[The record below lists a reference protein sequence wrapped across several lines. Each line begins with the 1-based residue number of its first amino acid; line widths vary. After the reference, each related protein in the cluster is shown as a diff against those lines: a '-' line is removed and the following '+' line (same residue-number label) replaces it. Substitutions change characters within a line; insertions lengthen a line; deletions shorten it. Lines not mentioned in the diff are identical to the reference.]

1 MRHIL
6 LAARYGDKTLTFYF
20 WLGKKMSINLE
31 DYEEQLKDVA
41 PEVRDV
47 LNGTFQ
53 EAARIMSP
61 TGLEAYLSGA
71 KAMSNLGR
79 GSDLVITYLQEMPLV
94 AKECGEDIID
104 DCITAAMKLSSMTSG
119 EVITLLFSSL
129 PSAAR
134 HLGDGQLVRGY
145 LTFIH
150 QFASTAARG
159 LRPMLNHMDE
169 LLDKLT
175 LSGLRRWAHFGTQ
188 AYRRDF
194 NNLTT
199 YFNLESADSK
209 AMLQKERRGV
219 LFIKVQRKLNFYL
232 RALWGRDFFL
242 RPTGADYTDFRPY
255 IEHRVL
261 HVPDAVDNIG
271 EGDKRVE
278 GLELY
283 RATAAHMA
291 SHMCYSTSAIS
302 AEQLSPAQM
311 FFIGFME
318 DARVEYK
325 ASNDFPGLKRLWT
338 SLLTLADEDDEPEHP
353 TLMVLEHIA
362 LMLLDDEHNISIND
376 EQITAFINKFHA
388 EIEEKQDDNNYSW
401 HMGMELFNIFMAR
414 KEVPSLRILERI
426 RIPYRD
432 DNRYVWEFEEFDS
445 NVEFEYVSAS
455 QRQVRKQVSVIEMA
469 NEVDCELAGDD
480 AQEIWT
486 CSTNMRPYEDDLTD
500 EQISFND
507 MWGKEPVSEPFHYHE
522 WDYQIQLHR
531 PDWVTVYERRQPKGD
546 PEDIKLI
553 LDEYKPV
560 AHRIKQI
567 IDLLTPEGVQRVRGL
582 EDGDE
587 IDINAAVDAMISIR
601 MGEQPNPRITMRN
614 VVKNRDL
621 SVVILMDLSES
632 TNEAMAGSDKTI
644 LQLTREAATLV
655 STAINGIGDPFA
667 LHGFASDGR
676 HDVQYYRFKDFS
688 QKFDDDAKS
697 RLAGMKGNLSTRM
710 GTALRHA
717 AQHLHKQPEKRK
729 LILLVTDGE
738 PADIDER
745 DPQHLRHDTK
755 KAVEELYSTGVL
767 TYCLTLD
774 PNADAY
780 VKRIFGENNY
790 TIIDNVD
797 RLPEKLPALFAS
809 LTS

>member
-1 MRHIL
+1 
-6 LAARYGDKTLTFYF
+6 
-20 WLGKKMSINLE
+20 MSIKLE
-31 DYEEQLKDVA
+31 DYEEFLSDVPA
-41 PEVRDV
+41 VRDV
-47 LNGTFQ
+47 LEGTFH
-53 EAARIMSP
+53 EAAHIMSP
-61 TGLEAYLSGA
+61 VGLETYMDGA
-71 KAMSNLGR
+71 KALCKLGR
-79 GSDLVITYLQEMPLV
+79 GHDLVITYIQEMPLV
-94 AKECGEDIID
+94 VKECGEDIIP
-104 DCITAAMKLSSMTSG
+104 DCLTAAMKLSSMTSG
-119 EVITLLFSSL
+119 EVIMLLFSSL
-129 PSAAR
+129 PSASR
-134 HLGDGQLVRGY
+134 NLGDAELLRGY

-159 LRPMLNHMDE
+159 LRPMLNHIDE
-169 LLDKLT
+169 LLSKLT
-175 LSGLRRWAHFGTQ
+175 LSGLRRWANFGAQ
-188 AYRRDF
+188 AYRRDY
-194 NNLTT
+194 NNLTA
-199 YFNLESADSK
+199 YFNLESADSR

-255 IEHRVL
+255 IEHRIL
-261 HVPDAVDNIG
+261 HMPDAIDDVGPEDNRIA
-271 EGDKRVE
+271 

-291 SHMCYSTSAIS
+291 SHMAYSSAPIS

-311 FFIGFME
+311 FFIGFIE
-318 DARVEYK
+318 DARVEFK
-325 ASNDFPGLKRLWT
+325 AINDFPGLKKLWIT
-338 SLLTLADEDDEPEHP
+338 LLKIADDDDEPEHE
-353 TLMVLEHIA
+353 TMIVLEHLA
-362 LMLLDDEHNISIND
+362 LMLMDNSKTSDDEKLN
-376 EQITAFINKFHA
+376 AFAEKFHA
-388 EIEEKQDDNNYSW
+388 EIEENQDNNQFCW
-401 HMGMELFNIFMAR
+401 NMGMDLFHLFASR
-414 KEVPSLRILERI
+414 KAVPSLRILERI

-432 DNRYVWEFEEFDS
+432 DNRYVWEFEEFTWG
-445 NVEFEYVSAS
+445 VETEYVPAS
-455 QRQVRKQVSVIEMA
+455 QRQVRRQVSVIEMA

-486 CSTNMRPYEDDLTD
+486 CATNMRPYEDDLTD

-507 MWGKEPVSEPFHYHE
+507 MWGKEPVSDPFHYQE

-531 PDWVTVYERRQPKGD
+531 PDWATVYERRQPKGD
-546 PEDIKLI
+546 PEDINDI
-553 LDEYKPV
+553 LTEYRPI

-567 IDLLTPEGVQRVRGL
+567 IDLLTPEGVQRVRNM

-587 IDINAAVDAMISIR
+587 IDLNAAVDAMISIR
-601 MGEQPNPRITMRN
+601 MGEQPNTRITMRN
-614 VVKNRDL
+614 VLKSRDL
-621 SVVILMDLSES
+621 SVVVLMDLSES
-632 TNEAMAGSDKTI
+632 TNEAMAGSDKTV

-655 STAINGIGDPFA
+655 ATAINGIGDPFA

-688 QKFDDDAKS
+688 QHYDDEAKS
-697 RLAGMKGNLSTRM
+697 RLAGMKGGLSTRM
-710 GTALRHA
+710 GAALRHA
-717 AQHLHKQPEKRK
+717 GHHLLKQPERRK

-790 TIIDNVD
+790 TIVDNVD
-797 RLPEKLPALFAS
+797 RLPEKLPTLFAS
-809 LTS
+809 LTG

>member
-1 MRHIL
+1 
-6 LAARYGDKTLTFYF
+6 
-20 WLGKKMSINLE
+20 MSIKLE
-31 DYEEQLKDVA
+31 DYEEFLEQVPA
-41 PEVRDV
+41 VRDV
-47 LNGTFQ
+47 LESTFK
-53 EAARIMSP
+53 EAAHIMSP
-61 TGLEAYLSGA
+61 TGLQTYMDGA
-71 KAMSNLGR
+71 KSLCGLGR

-94 AKECGEDIID
+94 VKECGEDVIA

-119 EVITLLFSSL
+119 EVISLLLSSL

-134 HLGDGQLVRGY
+134 HLGDAELLRGY

-150 QFASTAARG
+150 QLASTAARA
-159 LRPMLNHMDE
+159 LRPMLNHIDE
-169 LLDKLT
+169 LLSKLT
-175 LSGLRRWAHFGTQ
+175 LSGLRRWAQFGAQ

-194 NNLTT
+194 NSLTD

-209 AMLQKERRGV
+209 AMLQKERAGI
-219 LFIKVQRKLNFYL
+219 LFNKVQRKLNFYL

-255 IEHRVL
+255 IEHRIL
-261 HVPDAVDNIG
+261 HLPDAVDDIG
-271 EGDKRVE
+271 PDDNKIP

-291 SHMCYSTSAIS
+291 AHMCYSSEPIS

-311 FFIGFME
+311 FFIGLLE

-325 ASNDFPGLKRLWT
+325 ATSDFPGLKRLWT
-338 SLLTLADEDDEPEHP
+338 SLLTIADADEEPEHP
-353 TLMVLEHIA
+353 TMKLLEHVA
-362 LMLLDDEHNISIND
+362 LMLIDSTQTSND
-376 EQITAFINKFHA
+376 EQINALVTSFHE
-388 EIEEKQDDNNYSW
+388 EIEARQDDNQFSW
-401 HMGMELFNIFMAR
+401 HKGLELFNILSAR

-432 DNRYVWEFEEFDS
+432 DNRYVWEFEEFDM
-445 NVEFEYVSAS
+445 NAEFEYVPAS

-500 EQISFND
+500 EQESFND
-507 MWGKEPVSEPFHYHE
+507 MWGKEPISDPFHYQE

-531 PDWVTVYERRQPKGD
+531 PDWATVYERRQPKGD
-546 PEDIKLI
+546 LEDIKLI
-553 LDEYKPV
+553 LDEYKPI

-567 IDLLTPEGVQRVRGL
+567 IDMLTPDGVQRMRGL

-587 IDINAAVDAMISIR
+587 IDLNAAVDAMISIR

-621 SVVILMDLSES
+621 SVVVLMDLSES
-632 TNEAMAGSDKTI
+632 TNEAMEGSDKTV

-655 STAINGIGDPFA
+655 ATAINGIGDPFA
-667 LHGFASDGR
+667 LHGFSSDGR
-676 HDVQYYRFKDFS
+676 HDVQYYRFKDFA
-688 QKFDDDAKS
+688 QGFDDSAKAC
-697 RLAGMKGNLSTRM
+697 LAGMKGGLSTRM
-710 GTALRHA
+710 GAALRHA
-717 AQHLHKQPEKRK
+717 GHHLHKQQEKRK

-774 PNADAY
+774 PNADTY

-797 RLPEKLPALFAS
+797 RLPEKLPTLFAS
-809 LTS
+809 LTA

>member
-1 MRHIL
+1 
-6 LAARYGDKTLTFYF
+6 
-20 WLGKKMSINLE
+20 MSIKLE
-31 DYEEQLKDVA
+31 DYEEFLQQANPVI
-41 PEVRDV
+41 RDV
-47 LNGTFQ
+47 LEDTFQ

-61 TGLEAYLSGA
+61 AGLQDYMDGA
-71 KAMSNLGR
+71 KALCNLGR
-79 GSDLVITYLQEMPLV
+79 GNDVVITYLQEIPMV
-94 AKECGEDIID
+94 VKECGEDIIPD
-104 DCITAAMKLSSMTSG
+104 VLTAAMKLSSMTSG
-119 EVITLLFSSL
+119 EVISLLFSSL

-134 HLGDGQLVRGY
+134 NLGDAELLRGY

-150 QFASTAARG
+150 QLASTAARG
-159 LRPMLNHMDE
+159 LRPMLNHIDD
-169 LLDKLT
+169 LLSKLT
-175 LSGLRRWAHFGTQ
+175 LSGLRRWANFGAQ

-194 NNLTT
+194 NNLTA

-232 RALWGRDFFL
+232 RALWGRDFFI

-255 IEHRVL
+255 IEHRIL
-261 HVPDAVDNIG
+261 HMPDAVDNIDQQG
-271 EGDKRVE
+271 MHIP

-291 SHMCYSTSAIS
+291 AHMCYSSSPIS

-311 FFIGFME
+311 FFIGFLE
-318 DARVEYK
+318 DARIEYK
-325 ASNDFPGLKRLWT
+325 AVKAFPGLKKLWK
-338 SLLTLADEDDEPEHP
+338 SLLILEKSDNAEHK
-353 TLMVLEHIA
+353 TMEVLEQLA
-362 LMLLDDEHNISIND
+362 LMLLDNTEKSESTELND
-376 EQITAFINKFHA
+376 FAEKFHK
-388 EIEEKQDDNNYSW
+388 EIGQRQDDNQFSW
-401 HMGMELFNIFMAR
+401 HMGMELFNLFAAQ

-432 DNRYVWEFEEFDS
+432 DNRYVWEFEEFDW
-445 NVEFEYVSAS
+445 NVEIDYVPAS
-455 QRQVRKQVSVIEMA
+455 QRQIRKTVSVIEMA

-486 CSTNMRPYEDDLTD
+486 CATEMRPYEDDLTD
-500 EQISFND
+500 NTKSFNE
-507 MWGKEPVSEPFHYHE
+507 MWGKEPVSDPFRYQE

-531 PDWVTVYERRQPKGD
+531 PDWATIYERRQPRGD
-546 PEDIKLI
+546 VEDINAI

-567 IDLLTPEGVQRVRGL
+567 IDLLTPEGVQRVRNM

-587 IDINAAVDAMISIR
+587 IDINAAIDAMVSIR
-601 MGEQPNPRITMRN
+601 MGEQPNTRITMRN
-614 VVKNRDL
+614 VLKNRDL
-621 SVVILMDLSES
+621 SVVVLMDLSES
-632 TNEAMAGSDKTI
+632 TNEAMSGSDKTV

-676 HDVQYYRFKDFS
+676 HDVQYYRFKDFN
-688 QKFDDDAKS
+688 QHFDDETKS
-697 RLAGMKGNLSTRM
+697 RLAGMKGGLSTRM
-710 GTALRHA
+710 GAALRHA
-717 AQHLHKQPEKRK
+717 GHHLLKQQERRK

-745 DPQHLRHDTK
+745 DPQHLRHDAK
-755 KAVEELYSTGVL
+755 KAVEELYSKGVL

-774 PNADAY
+774 PDADDY
-780 VKRIFGENNY
+780 VKRIFGANNY

-797 RLPEKLPALFAS
+797 RLPEKLPTLFAS
-809 LTS
+809 LTR